1 MHRAR
6 DGALAR
12 VRIPGGRLLADQLRT
27 LAGVATTLGSGL
39 VDLTV
44 RANLQLRGLP
54 DACGDA
60 LAERLGAAGLLPSTT
75 HERVRNILA
84 SPLAGRDAAAALDAR
99 PVVESLDRLL
109 CADPGLAALPGRFV
123 FLVEDGSG
131 AMAGL
136 DHDVALAPAA
146 WLGRVSDRPVGLV
159 VSGRDSG
166 LRADAAGAP
175 AMAVAAARAFL
186 DERAARPSQAWRVS
200 ELSGGAA
207 PVIART
213 RALLR
218 SDPGVGTAPPGR
230 WAGSSAPPGPAGV
243 IAQPGGPVALGA
255 VPPLGRL
262 HPGALRALADVCER
276 GAGEVRISVWRTV
289 VVPDL
294 DPAELP
300 ALTGRLRAAGLA
312 CDAGSPWLG
321 LSACAGV
328 EGCDRAL
335 ADVRSAAARRA
346 AERAPGSVPEH
357 HSGCERRCGEPA
369 GRVLAAVAGDP
380 LPEAIGGR
388 S

>member
-1 MHRAR
+1 M
-6 DGALAR
+6 
-12 VRIPGGRLLADQLRT
+12 
-27 LAGVATTLGSGL
+27 
-39 VDLTV
+39 
-44 RANLQLRGLP
+44 
-54 DACGDA
+54 
-60 LAERLGAAGLLPSTT
+60 
-75 HERVRNILA
+75 
-84 SPLAGRDAAAALDAR
+84 
-99 PVVESLDRLL
+99 
-109 CADPGLAALPGRFV
+109 
-123 FLVEDGSG
+123 
-131 AMAGL
+131 
-136 DHDVALAPAA
+136 
-146 WLGRVSDRPVGLV
+146 
-159 VSGRDSG
+159 
-166 LRADAAGAP
+166 
-175 AMAVAAARAFL
+175 
-186 DERAARPSQAWRVS
+186 
-200 ELSGGAA
+200 
-207 PVIART
+207 
-213 RALLR
+213 
-218 SDPGVGTAPPGR
+218 
-230 WAGSSAPPGPAGV
+230 

-380 LPEAIGGR
+380 LPEGIGGR